1 MKSLIVF
8 SHLRWDFVF
17 QRPQHLMMRLAKNY
31 RVFFLEEPCLIEG
44 VPHWK
49 IKRPAENVWVCQ
61 PHTNIA
67 AGGFHDEQLSVL
79 RPLLADLVM
88 QHSLTKPDVWFYT
101 PMALPLLSG
110 LDAQIVVY
118 DCMDELASFKNAPRQ
133 LLQREHA
140 LLKICDLVFTGG
152 PSLYRA
158 KQPRHDAVHCFPSSV
173 ERAHF
178 ARGAD
183 PANEHPE
190 QQQVGRPRL
199 GFFGVI
205 DERLDIA
212 LLDRLA
218 TSHPEWQII
227 MVGPVVKIDPATL
240 PQHPNVHYFGARPY
254 AELPRFLAGWDV
266 CLLPFARNDATRFIS
281 PTKTLEYMA
290 AGKPIVSTPVTDVA
304 EPYSSVV
311 RIGVDDG
318 FVAACAA
325 ALTET
330 CDEQAR
336 RVARMRD
343 IVDRTSWDR
352 TAQQMRAVRA
362 LAPAYRG
369 FRVLH
374 AAWQRYGLPMVITE
388 VQLACTREEQL
399 RWLLEAWSAAWEA
412 RAQGCDVRAVT
423 AWALFGAHNWDSL
436 LVRSSGHYEP
446 GAFDTRAPSPR
457 PTALARLLR
466 EIASGSGEHHPCSI
480 GPGWWQRPEAAFYG
494 TETARTR
501 PARPARPRVV
511 PRRAPVLIC
520 GAGGSLGQA
529 LIAACEQ
536 RDLPAVP
543 TRRHELDIGN
553 PSALERT
560 LEELRPWAIINAA
573 GFVRVDEA
581 EQRSLQCFQD
591 NTHAADVLAR
601 VAERRD
607 LPLVT
612 YSTDLVFDG
621 EATAPYGERAPTSP
635 LNVYGRSK
643 EAAERKVLRHART
656 LCIRTAAFFGA
667 WGRRDFLGDALD
679 ALRRGERCEAL
690 QDVIVSPTYLPDLA
704 HASLDLLIDEF
715 TGLLHLVNGGALS
728 WLEFARRG
736 AMLAGL
742 PAARVHGLSLEQ
754 TTALAPRPRFSALTS
769 ERLCIMPSL
778 ESALERYM
786 QAARG
791 QAQTRPER
799 RALGA

>member
-1 MKSLIVF
+1 VELWGGVECTINRVGDRWHSQLALSGHDRRPEDLDLIAALGIRT
-8 SHLRWDFVF
+8 LRYPVLWEMAAPEHPQQYDFGWAD
-17 QRPQHLMMRLAKNY
+17 QRLSRLRLLGIRPLVGLVHHGSGPRYTDLLDGDFAQHLAAYAGAVAARY
-31 RVFFLEEPCLIEG
+31 P
-44 VPHWK
+44 
-49 IKRPAENVWVCQ
+49 WV
-61 PHTNIA
+61 
-67 AGGFHDEQLSVL
+67 EL
-79 RPLLADLVM
+79 
-88 QHSLTKPDVWFYT
+88 YT
-101 PMALPLLSG
+101 PVNEPLTTARFSG
-110 LDAQIVVY
+110 LYGHWYPHGRDDRTFARALINQCRAITLAMRAIRRINPRAQLVQTEDLGTTFSTVHLGY
-118 DCMDELASFKNAPRQ
+118 QRDFDNMRRWLSFD
-133 LLQREHA
+133 LLCGR
-140 LLKICDLVFTGG
+140 LD
-152 PSLYRA
+152 
-158 KQPRHDAVHCFPSSV
+158 
-173 ERAHF
+173 RAHPLHDYLV
-178 ARGAD
+178 GSGID
-183 PANEHPE
+183 PVELDAFVEHPCPP
-190 QQQVGRPRL
+190 QIIGINHYVTSDRFL
-199 GFFGVI
+199 
-205 DERLDIA
+205 DERVHLY
-212 LLDRLA
+212 
-218 TSHPEWQII
+218 
-227 MVGPVVKIDPATL
+227 PAST
-240 PQHPNVHYFGARPY
+240 HGGNGREAY
-254 AELPRFLAGWDV
+254 ADV
-266 CLLPFARNDATRFIS
+266 
-281 PTKTLEYMA
+281 E
-290 AGKPIVSTPVTDVA
+290 
-304 EPYSSVV
+304 
-311 RIGVDDG
+311 
-318 FVAACAA
+318 
-325 ALTET
+325 
-330 CDEQAR
+330 
-336 RVARMRD
+336 
-343 IVDRTSWDR
+343 
-352 TAQQMRAVRA
+352 AVRA